1 MADSND
7 ILRKNVSLSFKAL
20 LHKTKDTS
28 SLDLLIKPLL
38 QADEENNNLNLLI
51 FSELLQSESELIINH
66 LTPLLFEGPLTN
78 FKIDIIIANAE
89 ALAPQIYQNNLP
101 MIFPEL
107 FDED

>member
-51 FSELLQSESELIINH
+51 FSELL
-66 LTPLLFEGPLTN
+66 
-78 FKIDIIIANAE
+78 
-89 ALAPQIYQNNLP
+89 
-101 MIFPEL
+101 
-107 FDED
+107 